1 MEEQQEKEEEDENYS
16 RDTSDETD
24 EEDED
29 LQPAKQRKPP
39 SLSTN
44 KVLKPREHN
53 RSSVSDAL
61 AALHRHH
68 LYLSRKTM
76 YSLGPSTQLL

>member
-53 RSSVSDAL
+53 RKLGIRWSRRLTSPSSILVEKDDVQSWTE
-61 AALHRHH
+61 H
-68 LYLSRKTM
+68 
-76 YSLGPSTQLL
+76 QLL